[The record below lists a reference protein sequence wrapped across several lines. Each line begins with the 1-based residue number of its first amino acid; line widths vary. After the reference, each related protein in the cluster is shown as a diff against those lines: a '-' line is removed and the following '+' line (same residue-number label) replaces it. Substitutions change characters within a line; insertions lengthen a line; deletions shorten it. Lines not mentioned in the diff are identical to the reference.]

1 MKKNIKSVAVI
12 GSGVMGS
19 GIACHFAN
27 IGVNVLLLDIVP
39 NELNEKEK
47 ELGLSL
53 SDKKVRNRIV
63 SDMFQRCVKS
73 KPSPLYHKNF
83 ANRIEL
89 GNLSDDI
96 EKISKVDWIIEV
108 VTEKLKIKQIV
119 FEQIEK
125 HRSPG
130 TLVTSN
136 TSGIPIKQMNEGR
149 SEDFKHNFAVT
160 HFFNPPR
167 YLKLFEVIPGPDC
180 KPEIIDFLHDFGER
194 FLGKDFVLAKD
205 TPGFIGNRIGTFA
218 MVNIL
223 NNVEKLD
230 LSIEEID
237 NLTGPII
244 GSPKSA
250 TFRTSDVVGLDT
262 TVNVATGIYENCPKD
277 EFRDTF
283 KLPEYIHK
291 MLENN
296 WLGSKTDQGFYK
308 RIKDKNGKSTILSLD
323 LKTLEYSPVKKVSF
337 ETVGKARKI
346 SKVIDRFPVLIEGN
360 DKAGEFYRFNFGTM
374 FSYIQNKIPEI
385 SDELYRIDDA
395 LRAGFGWKN
404 GPFQIWDSIGII
416 KGVEIM
422 EGLDHK
428 PAPWI
433 SEMVKNNHNC
443 FYKIENGIIYYYD
456 LKSKS
461 YIKKPGQDSLI
472 ILNNIEKKNIIWENK
487 DSIIKDIGDGIIN
500 LEFRTKMNTLG
511 QGVLM
516 GINKSVDL
524 AEKNY
529 KGIVIGNEG
538 SHFSAGANLGA
549 IFMASA
555 EQEYDEINLAIKF
568 FQDTMMKLRYSS
580 VPVIAAPHG
589 LTLGGGCEV
598 TMHCDKAV
606 VYSESYIGLVEV
618 GAGLI
623 PGGGGC
629 KEMAL
634 RASKKFRKNDVEL
647 NVLQEYFLNIGMAKT
662 STSAHEAI
670 DLGYLEP
677 NNDTIV
683 MNRNHQ
689 ISIAKKH
696 AILMSDYGYLPPC
709 KEKNIKVL
717 GKQALGMFMVGSD
730 TMKAGKYISDHD
742 KKIANKIAYVIS
754 GGDLSQATFVDE
766 QYLLDLERE
775 AFLSLC
781 SERKTLERIQHILK
795 TGKPLRN

>member
-1 MKKNIKSVAVI
+1 MKRNINSVAVI

-27 IGVNVLLLDIVP
+27 IGINVLLLDIAP
-39 NELNEKEK
+39 NKLNENEEK
-47 ELGLSL
+47 LGLSL
-53 SDKKVRNRIV
+53 NHNKVKNRIV
-63 SDMFQRCVKS
+63 NDMFQRCIKS
-73 KPSPLYHKNF
+73 KPAPLYHKNF
-83 ANRIEL
+83 AKRIQL
-89 GNLSDDI
+89 GNLTDDI
-96 EKISKVDWIIEV
+96 HKISKVDWIIEV
-108 VTEKLKIKQIV
+108 VTEKLNIKQIV

-125 HRSPG
+125 YRTNG
-130 TLVTSN
+130 TLITSN

-149 SEDFKHNFAVT
+149 SEDFRKNFAVT

-167 YLKLFEVIPGPDC
+167 YLKLFEIIPGPDC
-180 KPEIIDFLHDFGER
+180 KPETIDFLNDFGER
-194 FLGKDFVLAKD
+194 FLGKDSVLAKD
-205 TPGFIGNRIGTFA
+205 TPGFIGNRIGTFG

-237 NLTGPII
+237 KLTGPII

-262 TVNVATGIYENCPKD
+262 TVNVATGIYDNCPDD

-283 KLPEYIHK
+283 KLPKYIYK

-296 WLGSKTDQGFYK
+296 WLGSKTDGGFYK
-308 RIKDKNGKSTILSLD
+308 RIKDENGKSTILSLD

-337 ETVGKARKI
+337 ETLNTAKKI
-346 SKVIDRFPVLIEGN
+346 SNVIDRFSVLVEGT

-374 FSYIQNKIPEI
+374 FSYIQNRIPEI

-404 GPFQIWDSIGII
+404 GPFQIWNSIGIK

-422 EGLDHK
+422 ESLGHK
-428 PAPWI
+428 PAKWI
-433 SEMVKNNHNC
+433 SEMINNNIDC
-443 FYKIENGIIYYYD
+443 FYKIENGKINYYD
-456 LKSKS
+456 LSS
-461 YIKKPGQDSLI
+461 RSFVIKPGQNSLI
-472 ILNNIEKKNIIWENK
+472 ILNNLNKSSIVWENS
-487 DSIIKDIGDGIIN
+487 DSIIKDIGDEVLNI
-500 LEFRTKMNTLG
+500 EFKTKMNTLG

-516 GINKSVDL
+516 GLNKAVDL

-549 IFMASA
+549 IFMAAA

-568 FQDTMMKLRYSS
+568 FQDSMMKLRYSNI
-580 VPVIAAPHG
+580 PVIAAPHG

-634 RASKKFRKNDVEL
+634 RASKKFSKNDVEL

-662 STSAHEAI
+662 STSAYEAI

-677 NNDTIV
+677 NNDTII
-683 MNRNHQ
+683 MNKNHQ

-696 AILMSDYGYLPPC
+696 VILMSDYGYLPPC
-709 KEKNIKVL
+709 SEKNIKVL
-717 GKQALGMFMVGSD
+717 GKQALGMFMVGTD
-730 TMKAGKYISDHD
+730 TMKAGKYISEHD
-742 KKIANKIAYVIS
+742 QKIANKIAYVIS
-754 GGDLSQATFVDE
+754 GGDLSKATFVNE

>member
-1 MKKNIKSVAVI
+1 MKRNINSVAVI

-27 IGVNVLLLDIVP
+27 IGINVLLLDIAP
-39 NELNEKEK
+39 NKLNENEEK
-47 ELGLSL
+47 LGLSL
-53 SDKKVRNRIV
+53 DDNKVKNRIV
-63 SDMFQRCVKS
+63 NDMFQRCIKS
-73 KPSPLYHKNF
+73 KPAPLYHKNF
-83 ANRIEL
+83 AKRIQL
-89 GNLSDDI
+89 GNLTDDI
-96 EKISKVDWIIEV
+96 HKISKVDWIIEV
-108 VTEKLKIKQIV
+108 VTEKLNIKQIV

-125 HRSPG
+125 YRTNG
-130 TLVTSN
+130 TLITSN

-149 SEDFKHNFAVT
+149 SEDFRKNFAVT

-167 YLKLFEVIPGPDC
+167 YLKLFEIIPGPDC
-180 KPEIIDFLHDFGER
+180 RPETIDFLNDFGER
-194 FLGKDFVLAKD
+194 FLGKDSVLAKD
-205 TPGFIGNRIGTFA
+205 TPGFIGNRIGTFG

-237 NLTGPII
+237 KLTGPII

-262 TVNVATGIYENCPKD
+262 TVNVATGIYDNCPDD

-283 KLPEYIHK
+283 KLPKYIYK

-296 WLGSKTDQGFYK
+296 WLGSKTDGGFYK
-308 RIKDKNGKSTILSLD
+308 RIKDENGKSTILSLD

-337 ETVGKARKI
+337 ETLNTAKKI
-346 SKVIDRFPVLIEGN
+346 SNVIDRFSVLVEGT

-374 FSYIQNKIPEI
+374 FSYIQNRIPEI

-404 GPFQIWDSIGII
+404 GPFQIWNSIGIK

-422 EGLDHK
+422 ESLGHK
-428 PAPWI
+428 PAKWI
-433 SEMVKNNHNC
+433 SEMINNNIDC
-443 FYKIENGIIYYYD
+443 FYKIENGKINYYD
-456 LKSKS
+456 LSS
-461 YIKKPGQDSLI
+461 RSFVIKPGQNSLI
-472 ILNNIEKKNIIWENK
+472 ILNNLNKSSIVWENS
-487 DSIIKDIGDGIIN
+487 DSIIKDIGDEVLNI
-500 LEFRTKMNTLG
+500 EFKTKMNTLG

-516 GINKSVDL
+516 GLNKAVDL

-549 IFMASA
+549 IFMAAA

-568 FQDTMMKLRYSS
+568 FQDSMMKLRYSNI
-580 VPVIAAPHG
+580 PVIAAPHG

-634 RASKKFRKNDVEL
+634 RASKKFSKNDVEL

-662 STSAHEAI
+662 STSAYEAI

-677 NNDTIV
+677 NNDTII
-683 MNRNHQ
+683 MNKNHQ

-696 AILMSDYGYLPPC
+696 VILMSDYGYLPPC
-709 KEKNIKVL
+709 SEKNIKVL
-717 GKQALGMFMVGSD
+717 GKQALGMFMVGTD
-730 TMKAGKYISDHD
+730 TMKAGKYISEHD
-742 KKIANKIAYVIS
+742 QKIANKIAYVIS
-754 GGDLSQATFVDE
+754 GGDLSKATFVNE

>member
-1 MKKNIKSVAVI
+1 MNRKINKIAVI

-27 IGVNVLLLDIVP
+27 IGIEVLLLDIAP
-39 NELNEKEK
+39 NKLNENEEK
-47 ELGLSL
+47 LGLSL
-53 SDKKVRNRIV
+53 ENKKVKNRIV
-63 SDMFQRCVKS
+63 TEMFQRCIKS
-73 KPSPLYHKNF
+73 KPAPLYHKDF
-83 ANRIEL
+83 ASRVTL

-96 EKISKVDWIIEV
+96 NNISEVDWIIEV
-108 VTEKLKIKQIV
+108 VTEKLNIKQIV

-125 HRSPG
+125 FRKQG

-136 TSGIPIKQMNEGR
+136 TSGIPIQQMNQGR
-149 SEDFKHNFAVT
+149 SVDFRNHFAVT

-167 YLKLFEVIPGPDC
+167 YLKLFEIIPGPDC
-180 KPEIIDFLHDFGER
+180 KPEIIDFLNDFGER
-194 FLGKDFVLAKD
+194 FLGKVSVLAKD
-205 TPGFIGNRIGTFA
+205 TPGFIGNRIGTFG

-223 NNVEKLD
+223 NNIEKLN

-237 NLTGPII
+237 KLTGPII

-262 TVNVATGIYENCPKD
+262 TVSVATGIYDKFPND
-277 EFRDTF
+277 EFRETF
-283 KLPEYIHK
+283 KLPQYIYK

-296 WLGSKTDQGFYK
+296 WLGSKTDGGFYK
-308 RIKDKNGKSTILSLD
+308 RIKDEKGKSTILSLD

-337 ETVGKARKI
+337 ETVSEARK
-346 SKVIDRFPVLIEGN
+346 VTNVLDRFPILIEGK

-374 FSYIQNKIPEI
+374 FSYIQNRIPEI

-395 LRAGFGWKN
+395 LRAGFGWEN
-404 GPFQIWDSIGII
+404 GPFQIWNSIGIK
-416 KGVEIM
+416 KGVDIM
-422 EGLDHK
+422 KSLGYE

-433 SEMVKNNHNC
+433 SEMIKNNINN
-443 FYKIENGIIYYYD
+443 FYNIENGKINYYD
-456 LKSKS
+456 LNSKTF
-461 YIKKPGQDSLI
+461 ITKPGQDSLI
-472 ILNNIEKKNIIWENK
+472 ILNNLEKSSIVWENS
-487 DSIIKDIGDGIIN
+487 DSVIKDLGDGIIN

-516 GINKSVDL
+516 GINKAVDL
-524 AEKNY
+524 AEKNHR
-529 KGIVIGNEG
+529 GIVIGNEG

-568 FQDTMMKLRYSS
+568 FQDSMMKLRYSN

-606 VYSESYIGLVEV
+606 VYAETYMGLVEV

-662 STSAHEAI
+662 STSAYEAI

-677 NNDTIV
+677 NNDTII
-683 MNRNHQ
+683 MNKNHQ

-696 AILMSDYGYLPPC
+696 AILMADYGYLSPC

-717 GKQALGMFMVGSD
+717 GKQALGMFMVGTN
-730 TMKAGKYISDHD
+730 TMKAGRYISDHD
-742 KKIANKIAYVIS
+742 QKIANKIAYVIS

>member
-1 MKKNIKSVAVI
+1 MKRKINSVAVI

-27 IGVNVLLLDIVP
+27 IGIKVLLLDIAP
-39 NELNEKEK
+39 NKLNESEEK
-47 ELGLSL
+47 LNLSL
-53 SDKKVRNRIV
+53 EDKVVKNRIV
-63 SDMFQRCVKS
+63 NEMFQRCIKS
-73 KPSPLYHKNF
+73 KPAPLYHKNF
-83 ANRIEL
+83 AKRITL

-96 EKISKVDWIIEV
+96 NKISKVDWIIEV
-108 VTEKLKIKQIV
+108 VTEKLSIKQIV

-125 HRSPG
+125 YRTKG

-149 SEDFKHNFAVT
+149 SEDFKSNFAVT

-167 YLKLFEVIPGPDC
+167 YLKLFEIIPGPDC
-180 KPEIIDFLHDFGER
+180 NSEIIDFLNDFGER
-194 FLGKDFVLAKD
+194 YLGKDSVLAKD
-205 TPGFIGNRIGTFA
+205 TPGFIGNRIGTFG

-223 NNVEKLD
+223 NNIKKLD

-237 NLTGPII
+237 KLTGPII

-250 TFRTSDVVGLDT
+250 TFRTSDIVGLDT
-262 TVNVATGIYENCPKD
+262 TVNVATGIYKNCLND

-283 KLPEYIHK
+283 KLPKYIYK

-296 WLGSKTDQGFYK
+296 WLGSKTNGGFYK
-308 RIKDKNGKSTILSLD
+308 RIKDENGKSTILSLD
-323 LKTLEYSPVKKVSF
+323 LESLEYSPVKKVSF
-337 ETVGKARKI
+337 ETISNARKI
-346 SKVIDRFPVLIEGN
+346 NNVIDRFSVLLEGK

-374 FSYIQNKIPEI
+374 FSYIQNRIPEI
-385 SDELYRIDDA
+385 SNELYKIDDA
-395 LRAGFGWKN
+395 LKAGFGWKN
-404 GPFQIWDSIGII
+404 GPFQIWDSIGIK

-422 EGLDHK
+422 KSLGYK
-428 PAPWI
+428 PAEWI
-433 SEMVKNNHNC
+433 SEMTKNNVDN
-443 FYKIENGIIYYYD
+443 FYKVENRKIHYYD
-456 LKSKS
+456 LNTKSF
-461 YIKKPGQDSLI
+461 IIKPGQDSLI
-472 ILNNIEKKNIIWENK
+472 ILNNLNKSSIIWENS
-487 DSIIKDIGDGIIN
+487 DSIIKDLGDEIIN

-516 GINKSVDL
+516 GINKAVDL

-555 EQEYDEINLAIKF
+555 EQEYDEINFAIKF
-568 FQDTMMKLRYSS
+568 FQDSMMKLRYSS
-580 VPVIAAPHG
+580 IPVIAAPHG

-598 TMHCDKAV
+598 TMHSDKAV

-634 RASKKFRKNDVEL
+634 RASKKFSKNDVEL

-662 STSAHEAI
+662 STSAYEAI
-670 DLGYLEP
+670 DLGYLQP
-677 NNDTIV
+677 NNDTII
-683 MNRNHQ
+683 MNKNHQ

-730 TMKAGKYISDHD
+730 TMKAGGYISEHD
-742 KKIANKIAYVIS
+742 QKIANKIAYVIS
-754 GGDLSQATFVDE
+754 GGDLSQSTLVNE

-781 SERKTLERIQHILK
+781 SERKTLERIQYILK

>member
-1 MKKNIKSVAVI
+1 
-12 GSGVMGS
+12 MGS

-27 IGVNVLLLDIVP
+27 IGINVLLLDIAP

-47 ELGLSL
+47 NLGLSL
-53 SDKKVRNRIV
+53 DNKKVKNRIV
-63 SDMFQRCVKS
+63 TEMFQRCIKS
-73 KPSPLYHKNF
+73 KPAPLYHKNF
-83 ANRIEL
+83 AKRIEL
-89 GNLSDDI
+89 GNLTDDLS
-96 EKISKVDWIIEV
+96 KISNADWIIEV

-125 HRSPG
+125 FRSPG

-149 SEDFKHNFAVT
+149 SEDFRKNFAVT

-167 YLKLFEVIPGPDC
+167 YLKLFEIIPGPDC
-180 KPEIIDFLHDFGER
+180 DPKIIDFLNDFGER
-194 FLGKDFVLAKD
+194 FLGKDSVLAKD
-205 TPGFIGNRIGTFA
+205 TPGFIGNRIGTFG

-223 NNVEKLD
+223 NNIEKLN
-230 LSIEEID
+230 LTIEEID

-262 TVNVATGIYENCPKD
+262 TVNVATGIYDNCPDD
-277 EFRDTF
+277 EFRETF
-283 KLPEYIHK
+283 KLPQYIYK

-296 WLGSKTDQGFYK
+296 WLGSKTDGGFYK
-308 RIKDKNGKSTILSLD
+308 RIKDEKGKSTILSLD

-337 ETVGKARKI
+337 ETVSEARK
-346 SKVIDRFPVLIEGN
+346 VTNVLDRFPILIEGK

-374 FSYIQNKIPEI
+374 FSYIQNRIPEI

-404 GPFQIWDSIGII
+404 GPFQIWDSIGIK
-416 KGVEIM
+416 KGVDIM
-422 EGLDHK
+422 KSLGYE

-433 SEMVKNNHNC
+433 SEMIKNNINN
-443 FYKIENGIIYYYD
+443 FYNIENGKINYYD
-456 LKSKS
+456 LESKTF
-461 YIKKPGQDSLI
+461 IIKPGQDSLI
-472 ILNNIEKKNIIWENK
+472 ILNNLDKSSIVWENS
-487 DSIIKDIGDGIIN
+487 DSVIKDLGDGIIN

-516 GINKSVDL
+516 GINKAVDL
-524 AEKNY
+524 AEKNFR
-529 KGIVIGNEG
+529 GIVIGNEG

-549 IFMASA
+549 IFMAAA

-568 FQDTMMKLRYSS
+568 FQDSMMKLRYSNI
-580 VPVIAAPHG
+580 PVIAAPHG

-606 VYSESYIGLVEV
+606 VYAETYMGLVEV

-634 RASKKFRKNDVEL
+634 RASKKFRKNDIEL
-647 NVLQEYFLNIGMAKT
+647 NVLQEYFLNIGMGKT
-662 STSAHEAI
+662 STSAYEAI

-677 NNDTIV
+677 NNDTII
-683 MNRNHQ
+683 MNKNHQ

-696 AILMSDYGYLPPC
+696 AILMDDYGYLPKC
-709 KEKNIKVL
+709 KDKNIKVL
-717 GKQALGMFMVGSD
+717 GKQSLGMFMVGTN

-742 KKIANKIAYVIS
+742 QKIANKIAYVLS
-754 GGDLSQATFVDE
+754 GGDLSQATLVDE

>member
-1 MKKNIKSVAVI
+1 MKRKINSVAVI

-27 IGVNVLLLDIVP
+27 IGIKVLLLDIAP
-39 NELNEKEK
+39 NKLNESEEK
-47 ELGLSL
+47 LGLSL
-53 SDKKVRNRIV
+53 EDKVVKNRIV
-63 SDMFQRCVKS
+63 TEMFQRCIKS
-73 KPSPLYHKNF
+73 KPAPLYHKNF
-83 ANRIEL
+83 TKRIIL
-89 GNLSDDI
+89 GNLTEDI
-96 EKISKVDWIIEV
+96 DKISEVDWIIEV
-108 VTEKLKIKQIV
+108 VTEKLSIKQIV

-125 HRSPG
+125 YRTKG

-136 TSGIPIKQMNEGR
+136 TSGIPIKQMNKGR
-149 SEDFKHNFAVT
+149 SEDFKRNFAVT

-167 YLKLFEVIPGPDC
+167 YLKLFEIIPGPDC
-180 KPEIIDFLHDFGER
+180 NPEIIDFLNDFGER
-194 FLGKDFVLAKD
+194 YLGKDSVLAKD
-205 TPGFIGNRIGTFA
+205 TPGFIGNRIGTFG

-223 NNVEKLD
+223 NNIKKLD

-237 NLTGPII
+237 KLTGPII

-250 TFRTSDVVGLDT
+250 TFRTSDIVGLDT
-262 TVNVATGIYENCPKD
+262 TVNVATGIYENCPND

-283 KLPEYIHK
+283 KLPKYIYK

-296 WLGSKTDQGFYK
+296 WLGSKTNGGFYK
-308 RIKDKNGKSTILSLD
+308 RIKDENGKSTILSLD
-323 LKTLEYSPVKKVSF
+323 LEKLEYSPVKKVSF
-337 ETVGKARKI
+337 ETISNARKI
-346 SKVIDRFPVLIEGN
+346 NKVIDRVSVLVDGK

-374 FSYIQNKIPEI
+374 FSYIQNRIPEI
-385 SDELYRIDDA
+385 SNELYRIDDA

-404 GPFQIWDSIGII
+404 GPFQIWDSIGIK

-422 EGLDHK
+422 ESLGNK
-428 PAPWI
+428 PARWI
-433 SEMVKNNHNC
+433 SEMIKNNIDN
-443 FYKIENGIIYYYD
+443 FYKVENRKIYYYD
-456 LKSKS
+456 LNTKSF
-461 YIKKPGQDSLI
+461 IIKPGQDSLI
-472 ILNNIEKKNIIWENK
+472 ILNNLNKSSIIWENS
-487 DSIIKDIGDGIIN
+487 DSVIKDIGDEIIN

-516 GINKSVDL
+516 GINKAVDL

-555 EQEYDEINLAIKF
+555 EQEYDEINIAIKF
-568 FQDTMMKLRYSS
+568 FQDSMMKLRYSS
-580 VPVIAAPHG
+580 IPVIAAPHG

-598 TMHCDKAV
+598 TMHSDKAV

-634 RASKKFRKNDVEL
+634 RASKKFSKNDVEL

-662 STSAHEAI
+662 STSAYEAI
-670 DLGYLEP
+670 DLGYLQP
-677 NNDTIV
+677 NNDTII
-683 MNRNHQ
+683 MNKNYQ

-730 TMKAGKYISDHD
+730 TMKAGGYISEHD
-742 KKIANKIAYVIS
+742 QKIANKIAYVIS
-754 GGDLSQATFVDE
+754 GGDLSQSTLVNE

-781 SERKTLERIQHILK
+781 SERKTLERIQYILK

>member
-1 MKKNIKSVAVI
+1 MKRNINSVAVI

-27 IGVNVLLLDIVP
+27 IGINVLLLDIAP
-39 NELNEKEK
+39 NKLNENEEK
-47 ELGLSL
+47 LGLSL
-53 SDKKVRNRIV
+53 NHNKVKNRIV
-63 SDMFQRCVKS
+63 NDMFQRCIKS
-73 KPSPLYHKNF
+73 KPAPLYHKNF
-83 ANRIEL
+83 AKRIQL
-89 GNLSDDI
+89 GNLTDDI
-96 EKISKVDWIIEV
+96 HKISKVDWIIEV
-108 VTEKLKIKQIV
+108 VTEKLNIKQIV

-125 HRSPG
+125 HRTNG
-130 TLVTSN
+130 TLITSN

-149 SEDFKHNFAVT
+149 SEDFRKNFAVT

-167 YLKLFEVIPGPDC
+167 YLKLFEIIPGPDC
-180 KPEIIDFLHDFGER
+180 KPETIDFLNDFGER
-194 FLGKDFVLAKD
+194 FLGKDSVLAKD
-205 TPGFIGNRIGTFA
+205 TPGFIGNRIGTFG

-237 NLTGPII
+237 KLTGPII

-262 TVNVATGIYENCPKD
+262 TVNVATGIYDNCPDD

-283 KLPEYIHK
+283 KLPKYIYK

-296 WLGSKTDQGFYK
+296 WLGSKTDGGFYK
-308 RIKDKNGKSTILSLD
+308 RIKDENGKSTILSLD

-337 ETVGKARKI
+337 ETLNTAKKI
-346 SKVIDRFPVLIEGN
+346 SNVIDRFSVLVEGT

-374 FSYIQNKIPEI
+374 FSYIQNRIPEI

-404 GPFQIWDSIGII
+404 GPFQIWNSIGIK

-422 EGLDHK
+422 ESLGHK
-428 PAPWI
+428 PAKWI
-433 SEMVKNNHNC
+433 SEMINNNIDC
-443 FYKIENGIIYYYD
+443 FYKIENGKINYYD
-456 LKSKS
+456 LSS
-461 YIKKPGQDSLI
+461 RSFIIKPGQDSLI
-472 ILNNIEKKNIIWENK
+472 ILNNLNKSSIVWENS
-487 DSIIKDIGDGIIN
+487 DSIIKDIGDEVLNI
-500 LEFRTKMNTLG
+500 EFKTKMNTLG

-516 GINKSVDL
+516 GLNKAVDL

-549 IFMASA
+549 IFMAAA

-568 FQDTMMKLRYSS
+568 FQDSMMKLRYSNI
-580 VPVIAAPHG
+580 PVIAAPHG

-634 RASKKFRKNDVEL
+634 RASKKFSKNDVEL

-662 STSAHEAI
+662 STSAYEAI

-677 NNDTIV
+677 NNDTII
-683 MNRNHQ
+683 MNKNHQ

-696 AILMSDYGYLPPC
+696 VILMSDYGYLPPC
-709 KEKNIKVL
+709 SEKNIKVL
-717 GKQALGMFMVGSD
+717 GKQALGMFMVGTD
-730 TMKAGKYISDHD
+730 TMKAGKYISEHD
-742 KKIANKIAYVIS
+742 QKIANKIAYVIS
-754 GGDLSQATFVDE
+754 GGDLSKATFVNE

>member
-1 MKKNIKSVAVI
+1 MKRNIKNVAVI

-27 IGVNVLLLDIVP
+27 IGINVLLLDIAP
-39 NELNEKEK
+39 NKLNEKEEK
-47 ELGLSL
+47 LGLSL
-53 SDKKVRNRIV
+53 DNKKVKNRIV
-63 SDMFQRCVKS
+63 NEMFQRCIKS
-73 KPSPLYHKNF
+73 KPAPLYHRNF
-83 ANRIEL
+83 ASRIEL
-89 GNLSDDI
+89 GNLTDDLH
-96 EKISKVDWIIEV
+96 KISKVDWIIEV
-108 VTEKLKIKQIV
+108 VTEKLNIKQIV
-119 FEQIEK
+119 FNQIEE
-125 HRSPG
+125 HRTKG
-130 TLVTSN
+130 TLITSN

-149 SEDFKHNFAVT
+149 SEDFRKNFAVT
-160 HFFNPPR
+160 HFFFFLR
-167 YLKLFEVIPGPDC
+167 YLKLFEIIPGPDC
-180 KPEIIDFLHDFGER
+180 EPKTIKFLNDFGER
-194 FLGKDFVLAKD
+194 FLGKDSVLAKD
-205 TPGFIGNRIGTFA
+205 TPGFIGNRIGTFG

-223 NNVEKLD
+223 NNVEKLN
-230 LSIEEID
+230 LTIEEID
-237 NLTGPII
+237 KLTGPII

-262 TVNVATGIYENCPKD
+262 TVNVATGIYDNCPND
-277 EFRDTF
+277 EFRETF
-283 KLPEYIHK
+283 KLPSYIYK

-296 WLGSKTDQGFYK
+296 WLGSKTDGGFYK
-308 RIKDKNGKSTILSLD
+308 RVKDENGKSTILSLD

-337 ETVGKARKI
+337 DTLNSAKKI
-346 SKVIDRFPVLIEGN
+346 TKVIDRFSILVNGT

-374 FSYIQNKIPEI
+374 FSYIQNRIPEI

-404 GPFQIWDSIGII
+404 GPFQIWNSIGIK

-422 EGLDHK
+422 ESLGHK
-428 PAPWI
+428 PAKWV
-433 SEMVKNNHNC
+433 SEMINNNIDC
-443 FYKIENGIIYYYD
+443 FYKIENGKINYYD
-456 LKSKS
+456 LNSKS
-461 YIKKPGQDSLI
+461 FLIKPGQDSLI
-472 ILNNIEKKNIIWENK
+472 ILNNLNKSSIVWENN
-487 DSIIKDIGDGIIN
+487 DSIIKDLGDGVLNI
-500 LEFRTKMNTLG
+500 EFRTKMNTLG
-511 QGVLM
+511 QGVLI
-516 GINKSVDL
+516 GLNKAVDL
-524 AEKNY
+524 AEKNHR
-529 KGIVIGNEG
+529 GIVIGNEG

-549 IFMASA
+549 IFMAAA
-555 EQEYDEINLAIKF
+555 EQEYDEINLAIKY
-568 FQDTMMKLRYSS
+568 FQDSMMKLRYSNI
-580 VPVIAAPHG
+580 PVIAAPHG

-634 RASKKFRKNDVEL
+634 RASRKFSKNDVEL

-677 NNDTIV
+677 NNDTII
-683 MNRNHQ
+683 MNKNHQ
-689 ISIAKKH
+689 ISIAKKQ

-709 KEKNIKVL
+709 SEKNIKVL
-717 GKQALGMFMVGSD
+717 GKQALGMFMVGTD
-730 TMKAGKYISDHD
+730 TMKAGKYISEHD
-742 KKIANKIAYVIS
+742 QKIANKIAYVIS
-754 GGDLSQATFVDE
+754 GGDLSKATFVNE

>member
-1 MKKNIKSVAVI
+1 MKRNINSVAVI

-27 IGVNVLLLDIVP
+27 IGINVLLLDIAP
-39 NELNEKEK
+39 NKLNENEEK
-47 ELGLSL
+47 LGLSL
-53 SDKKVRNRIV
+53 DDNKVKNRIV
-63 SDMFQRCVKS
+63 NDMFQRCIKS
-73 KPSPLYHKNF
+73 KPAPLYHKNF
-83 ANRIEL
+83 AKRIQL
-89 GNLSDDI
+89 GNLTDDI
-96 EKISKVDWIIEV
+96 HKISKVDWIIEV
-108 VTEKLKIKQIV
+108 VTEKLNIKQIV

-125 HRSPG
+125 HRTNG
-130 TLVTSN
+130 TLITSN

-149 SEDFKHNFAVT
+149 SEDFRKNFAVT

-167 YLKLFEVIPGPDC
+167 YLKLFEIIAGPDC
-180 KPEIIDFLHDFGER
+180 RPETIDFLNDFGER
-194 FLGKDFVLAKD
+194 FLGKDSVLAKD
-205 TPGFIGNRIGTFA
+205 TPGFIGNRIGTFG

-237 NLTGPII
+237 KLTGPII

-262 TVNVATGIYENCPKD
+262 TVNVATGIYDNCPDD

-283 KLPEYIHK
+283 KLPKYIYK

-296 WLGSKTDQGFYK
+296 WLGSKTDGGFYK
-308 RIKDKNGKSTILSLD
+308 RIKDENGKSTILSLD

-337 ETVGKARKI
+337 ETLNTAKKI
-346 SKVIDRFPVLIEGN
+346 SNVIDRFSVLVEGT

-374 FSYIQNKIPEI
+374 FSYIQNRIPEI

-404 GPFQIWDSIGII
+404 GPFQIWNSIGIK

-422 EGLDHK
+422 ESLGHK
-428 PAPWI
+428 PAKWI
-433 SEMVKNNHNC
+433 SEMINNNIDC
-443 FYKIENGIIYYYD
+443 FYKIENGKINYYD
-456 LKSKS
+456 LSS
-461 YIKKPGQDSLI
+461 RSFVIKPGQDSLI
-472 ILNNIEKKNIIWENK
+472 ILNNLNKSSIVWENS
-487 DSIIKDIGDGIIN
+487 DSIIKDIGDEVLNI
-500 LEFRTKMNTLG
+500 EFKTKMNTLG

-516 GINKSVDL
+516 GLNKAVDL

-549 IFMASA
+549 IFMAAA

-568 FQDTMMKLRYSS
+568 FQDSMMKLRYSNI
-580 VPVIAAPHG
+580 PVIAAPHG

-634 RASKKFRKNDVEL
+634 RASKKFSKNDVEL

-662 STSAHEAI
+662 STSAYEAI

-677 NNDTIV
+677 NNDTII
-683 MNRNHQ
+683 MNKNHQ

-696 AILMSDYGYLPPC
+696 VILMSDYGYLPPC
-709 KEKNIKVL
+709 SEKNIKVL
-717 GKQALGMFMVGSD
+717 GKQALGMFMVGTD
-730 TMKAGKYISDHD
+730 TMKAGKYISEHD
-742 KKIANKIAYVIS
+742 QKIANKIAYVIS
-754 GGDLSQATFVDE
+754 GGDLSKATFVNE

>member
-1 MKKNIKSVAVI
+1 MNRKINKIAVI

-27 IGVNVLLLDIVP
+27 IGIEVLLLDIAP
-39 NELNEKEK
+39 NKLNENEEK
-47 ELGLSL
+47 LGLSL
-53 SDKKVRNRIV
+53 ENKKVKNRIV
-63 SDMFQRCVKS
+63 TEMFQRCIKS
-73 KPSPLYHKNF
+73 KPAPLYHKDF
-83 ANRIEL
+83 ASRVTL

-96 EKISKVDWIIEV
+96 NNISEVDWIIEV
-108 VTEKLKIKQIV
+108 VTEKLNIKQIV

-125 HRSPG
+125 FRKQG

-136 TSGIPIKQMNEGR
+136 TSGIPIQQMNQGR
-149 SEDFKHNFAVT
+149 SVDFRNHFAVT

-167 YLKLFEVIPGPDC
+167 YLKLFEIIPGPDC
-180 KPEIIDFLHDFGER
+180 KPEIIDFLNDFGER
-194 FLGKDFVLAKD
+194 FLGKVSVLAKD
-205 TPGFIGNRIGTFA
+205 TPGFIGNRIGTFG

-223 NNVEKLD
+223 NNIEKLN

-237 NLTGPII
+237 KLTGPII

-262 TVNVATGIYENCPKD
+262 TVSVATGIYDNCPND
-277 EFRDTF
+277 EFRETF
-283 KLPEYIHK
+283 KLPQYIYK

-296 WLGSKTDQGFYK
+296 WLGSKTDGGFYK
-308 RIKDKNGKSTILSLD
+308 RIKDEKGKSTILSLD
-323 LKTLEYSPVKKVSF
+323 LKTLEYFPVKKVSF
-337 ETVGKARKI
+337 ETVSEARK
-346 SKVIDRFPVLIEGN
+346 VTNVLDRFPILIEGK

-374 FSYIQNKIPEI
+374 FSYIQNRIPEI

-395 LRAGFGWKN
+395 LRAGFGWEN
-404 GPFQIWDSIGII
+404 GPFQIWNSIGIK
-416 KGVEIM
+416 KGVDIM
-422 EGLDHK
+422 KSLGYE

-433 SEMVKNNHNC
+433 SEMIKNNINN
-443 FYKIENGIIYYYD
+443 FYNIENGKINYYD
-456 LKSKS
+456 LNSKTF
-461 YIKKPGQDSLI
+461 ITKPGQDSLI
-472 ILNNIEKKNIIWENK
+472 ILNNLEKSSIVWENS
-487 DSIIKDIGDGIIN
+487 DSVIKDLGDGIIN

-516 GINKSVDL
+516 GINKAVDL
-524 AEKNY
+524 AEKNHR
-529 KGIVIGNEG
+529 GIVIGNEG

-568 FQDTMMKLRYSS
+568 FQDSMMKLRYSN

-606 VYSESYIGLVEV
+606 VYAETYMGLVEV

-662 STSAHEAI
+662 STSAYEAI

-677 NNDTIV
+677 NNDTII
-683 MNRNHQ
+683 MNKNHQ

-696 AILMSDYGYLPPC
+696 AILMADYGYLSPC

-717 GKQALGMFMVGSD
+717 GKQALGMFMVGTN
-730 TMKAGKYISDHD
+730 TMKAGRYISDHD
-742 KKIANKIAYVIS
+742 QKIANKIAYVIS

>member
-1 MKKNIKSVAVI
+1 MKRNINSVAVI

-27 IGVNVLLLDIVP
+27 IGINVLLLDIAP
-39 NELNEKEK
+39 NKLNENEEK
-47 ELGLSL
+47 LGLSL
-53 SDKKVRNRIV
+53 DDNKVKNRIV
-63 SDMFQRCVKS
+63 NDMFQRCIKS
-73 KPSPLYHKNF
+73 KPAPLYHKNF
-83 ANRIEL
+83 AKRIQL
-89 GNLSDDI
+89 GNLTDDI
-96 EKISKVDWIIEV
+96 HKISKVDWIIEV
-108 VTEKLKIKQIV
+108 VTEKLNIKQIV

-125 HRSPG
+125 HRTNG
-130 TLVTSN
+130 TLITSN

-149 SEDFKHNFAVT
+149 SEDFRKNFAVT

-167 YLKLFEVIPGPDC
+167 YLKLFEIIPGPDC
-180 KPEIIDFLHDFGER
+180 RPETIDFLNDFGER
-194 FLGKDFVLAKD
+194 FLGKDSVLAKD
-205 TPGFIGNRIGTFA
+205 TPGFIGNRIGTFG

-237 NLTGPII
+237 KLTGPII

-262 TVNVATGIYENCPKD
+262 TVNVATGIYDNCPDD

-283 KLPEYIHK
+283 KLPKYIYK

-296 WLGSKTDQGFYK
+296 WLGSKTDGGFYK
-308 RIKDKNGKSTILSLD
+308 RIKDENGKSTILSLD

-337 ETVGKARKI
+337 ETLNTAKKI
-346 SKVIDRFPVLIEGN
+346 SNVIDRFSVLVEGT

-374 FSYIQNKIPEI
+374 FSYIQNRIPEI

-404 GPFQIWDSIGII
+404 GPFQIWNSIGIK

-422 EGLDHK
+422 ESLGHK
-428 PAPWI
+428 PAKWI
-433 SEMVKNNHNC
+433 SEMINNNIDC
-443 FYKIENGIIYYYD
+443 FYKIENGKINYYD
-456 LKSKS
+456 LSS
-461 YIKKPGQDSLI
+461 RSFVIKPGQNSLI
-472 ILNNIEKKNIIWENK
+472 ILNNLNKSSIVWENS
-487 DSIIKDIGDGIIN
+487 DSIIKDIGDEVLNI
-500 LEFRTKMNTLG
+500 EFKTKMNTLG

-516 GINKSVDL
+516 GLNKAVDL

-549 IFMASA
+549 IFMAAA

-568 FQDTMMKLRYSS
+568 FQDSMMKLRYSNI
-580 VPVIAAPHG
+580 PVIAAPHG

-634 RASKKFRKNDVEL
+634 RASKKFSKNDVEL

-662 STSAHEAI
+662 STSAYEAI

-677 NNDTIV
+677 NNDTII
-683 MNRNHQ
+683 MNKNHQ

-696 AILMSDYGYLPPC
+696 VILMSDYGYLPPC
-709 KEKNIKVL
+709 SEKNIKVL
-717 GKQALGMFMVGSD
+717 GKQALGMFMVGTD
-730 TMKAGKYISDHD
+730 TMKAGKYISEHD
-742 KKIANKIAYVIS
+742 QKIANKIAYVIS
-754 GGDLSQATFVDE
+754 GGDLSKATFVNE

>member
-1 MKKNIKSVAVI
+1 MKKNINRVAII

-27 IGVNVLLLDIVP
+27 IGINVLLLDIVP
-39 NELNEKEK
+39 SELNDKEK
-47 ELGLSL
+47 QLGLTL
-53 SDKKVRNRIV
+53 DDKKVKNRIV
-63 SDMFQRCVKS
+63 SEMFQRCIKS

-83 ANRIEL
+83 SSRIKL
-89 GNLSDDI
+89 GNLNDDI
-96 EKISKVDWIIEV
+96 SEIKKADWIIEV

-119 FEQIEK
+119 FDQIEK
-125 HRSPG
+125 HRTPG

-149 SEDFKHNFAVT
+149 SKDFRQNFAVT

-180 KPEIIDFLHDFGER
+180 KPEIIDFLNDFGER

-223 NNVEKLD
+223 NNVEKLG

-250 TFRTSDVVGLDT
+250 TFRTSDIVGLDT
-262 TVNVATGIYENCPKD
+262 TANVANGIYENCPDD

-283 KLPEYIHK
+283 KLPEYINK

-296 WLGSKTDQGFYK
+296 WLGSKTDGGFYK
-308 RIKDKNGKSTILSLD
+308 RIKDDKGKSTILSLD
-323 LKTLEYSPVKKVSF
+323 LKTLEYSQVKRVSF
-337 ETVGKARKI
+337 ETVGKAKKI
-346 SKVIDRFPVLIEGN
+346 SKVIDRFPVLIEGK
-360 DKAGEFYRFNFGTM
+360 DKAGEFYRFNFGTT
-374 FSYIQNKIPEI
+374 FSYIQNRIPEI

-404 GPFQIWDSIGII
+404 GPFQIWDSIGLN
-416 KGVEIM
+416 KGIEIM
-422 EGLDHK
+422 KGLGYK

-433 SEMVKNNHNC
+433 SEMIKNGHNS
-443 FYKIENGIIYYYD
+443 FYKIENGLIYFYD

-461 YIKKPGQDSLI
+461 FVKKPGQDSLI
-472 ILNNIEKKNIIWENK
+472 ILNNIDKKHIVWENS
-487 DSIIKDIGDGIIN
+487 DSIIKDLGDGIIN

-511 QGVLM
+511 QGVLI
-516 GINKSVDL
+516 GINKAVDL
-524 AEKNY
+524 AEKNF

-568 FQDTMMKLRYSS
+568 FQDSMMKLRYSS
-580 VPVIAAPHG
+580 IPVIAAPHG

-634 RASKKFRKNDVEL
+634 RASKKFSKNDVEL

-662 STSAHEAI
+662 STSAYEAI

-677 NNDTIV
+677 NNDTII

-689 ISIAKKH
+689 ISIAKKQ
-696 AILMSDYGYLPPC
+696 ALLMSDYGYLPPC
-709 KEKNIKVL
+709 REKNIKVL

-730 TMKAGKYISDHD
+730 TMKAGKYISNHD
-742 KKIANKIAYVIS
+742 QKIANKIAYVIS
-754 GGDLSQATFVDE
+754 GGDLSQATLVDE

>member
-1 MKKNIKSVAVI
+1 MKRNINSVAVI

-27 IGVNVLLLDIVP
+27 IGINVLLLDIAP
-39 NELNEKEK
+39 NKLNENEEK
-47 ELGLSL
+47 LGLSL
-53 SDKKVRNRIV
+53 NHNKVKNRIV
-63 SDMFQRCVKS
+63 NDMFQRCIKS
-73 KPSPLYHKNF
+73 KPAPLYHKNF
-83 ANRIEL
+83 AKRIQL
-89 GNLSDDI
+89 GNLTDDI
-96 EKISKVDWIIEV
+96 HKISKVDWIIEV
-108 VTEKLKIKQIV
+108 VTEKLNIKQIV

-125 HRSPG
+125 HRTNG
-130 TLVTSN
+130 TLITSN
-136 TSGIPIKQMNEGR
+136 TSGIPIKQMNKGR
-149 SEDFKHNFAVT
+149 SEDFRKNFAVT

-167 YLKLFEVIPGPDC
+167 YLKLFEIIPGPDC
-180 KPEIIDFLHDFGER
+180 RPETIDFLNDFGER
-194 FLGKDFVLAKD
+194 FLGKDSVLAKD
-205 TPGFIGNRIGTFA
+205 TPGFIGNRIGTFG

-237 NLTGPII
+237 KLTGPII

-262 TVNVATGIYENCPKD
+262 TVNVATGIYDNCPDD

-283 KLPEYIHK
+283 KLPKYIYK

-296 WLGSKTDQGFYK
+296 WLGSKTDGGFYK
-308 RIKDKNGKSTILSLD
+308 RIKDENGKSTILSLD

-337 ETVGKARKI
+337 ETLNTAKKI
-346 SKVIDRFPVLIEGN
+346 SNVIDRFSVLVEGT

-374 FSYIQNKIPEI
+374 FSYIQNRIPEI

-404 GPFQIWDSIGII
+404 GPFQIWNSIGIK

-422 EGLDHK
+422 ESLGHK
-428 PAPWI
+428 PAKWI
-433 SEMVKNNHNC
+433 SEMINNNIDC
-443 FYKIENGIIYYYD
+443 FYKIENGKINYYD
-456 LKSKS
+456 LSS
-461 YIKKPGQDSLI
+461 RSFVIKPGQDSLI
-472 ILNNIEKKNIIWENK
+472 ILNNLNKSSIVWENS
-487 DSIIKDIGDGIIN
+487 DSIIKDIGDEVLNI
-500 LEFRTKMNTLG
+500 EFKTKMNTLG

-516 GINKSVDL
+516 GLNKAVDL

-549 IFMASA
+549 IFMAAA

-568 FQDTMMKLRYSS
+568 FQDSMMKLRYSNI
-580 VPVIAAPHG
+580 PVIAAPHG

-634 RASKKFRKNDVEL
+634 RASKKFSKNDVEL

-662 STSAHEAI
+662 STSAYEAI

-677 NNDTIV
+677 NNDTII
-683 MNRNHQ
+683 MNKNHQ

-696 AILMSDYGYLPPC
+696 VILMSDYGYLPPC
-709 KEKNIKVL
+709 SEKNIKVL
-717 GKQALGMFMVGSD
+717 GKQALGMFMVGTD
-730 TMKAGKYISDHD
+730 TMKAGKYISEHD
-742 KKIANKIAYVIS
+742 QKIANKIAYVIS
-754 GGDLSQATFVDE
+754 GGDLSKATFVNE

>member
-1 MKKNIKSVAVI
+1 MKKNINRVAVI

-27 IGVNVLLLDIVP
+27 IGINVLLLDIAP

-47 ELGLSL
+47 NLGLSL
-53 SDKKVRNRIV
+53 DNKKVKNRIV
-63 SDMFQRCVKS
+63 TEMFQRCIKS
-73 KPSPLYHKNF
+73 KPAPLYHKNF
-83 ANRIEL
+83 ANRVEL
-89 GNLSDDI
+89 GNLTDDLS
-96 EKISKVDWIIEV
+96 KISNVDWIIEV

-125 HRSPG
+125 FRSPG

-149 SEDFKHNFAVT
+149 SEDFKKNFAVT

-167 YLKLFEVIPGPDC
+167 YLKLFEIIPGPDC
-180 KPEIIDFLHDFGER
+180 DPKIIDFLNDFGER
-194 FLGKDFVLAKD
+194 FLGKDSVLAKD
-205 TPGFIGNRIGTFA
+205 TPGFIGNRIGTFG

-223 NNVEKLD
+223 NNIEKLN
-230 LSIEEID
+230 LTIEEID

-262 TVNVATGIYENCPKD
+262 TVNVATGIYDNCPDD
-277 EFRDTF
+277 EFRETF
-283 KLPEYIHK
+283 KLPQYIYK

-296 WLGSKTDQGFYK
+296 WLGSKTDGGFYK
-308 RIKDKNGKSTILSLD
+308 RIKDEKGKSTILSLD

-337 ETVGKARKI
+337 ETVSKARK
-346 SKVIDRFPVLIEGN
+346 VINVLDRFPILINGK

-404 GPFQIWDSIGII
+404 GPFQIWDSIGIK

-422 EGLDHK
+422 KSLGHE
-428 PAPWI
+428 PASWI
-433 SEMVKNNHNC
+433 LEMIKNNVDN
-443 FYKIENGIIYYYD
+443 FYNVENGKISYYD
-456 LKSKS
+456 LNSKS
-461 YIKKPGQDSLI
+461 FIKKPGQDSLI
-472 ILNNIEKKNIIWENK
+472 ILNNLDKSSILWENP
-487 DSIIKDIGDGIIN
+487 DSVIKDLGDGVIN

-516 GINKSVDL
+516 GINKAVDL
-524 AEKNY
+524 AEKNHR
-529 KGIVIGNEG
+529 GIVIGNEG

-549 IFMASA
+549 IFMAAA
-555 EQEYDEINLAIKF
+555 EQEYDEINMAIKF
-568 FQDTMMKLRYSS
+568 FQDSMMKLRYSNI
-580 VPVIAAPHG
+580 PVIAAPHG

-634 RASKKFRKNDVEL
+634 RASKKFKKNDVEL

-662 STSAHEAI
+662 SPPALEAI
-670 DLGYLEP
+670 DLG
-677 NNDTIV
+677 
-683 MNRNHQ
+683 
-689 ISIAKKH
+689 
-696 AILMSDYGYLPPC
+696 
-709 KEKNIKVL
+709 
-717 GKQALGMFMVGSD
+717 
-730 TMKAGKYISDHD
+730 
-742 KKIANKIAYVIS
+742 
-754 GGDLSQATFVDE
+754 
-766 QYLLDLERE
+766 
-775 AFLSLC
+775 
-781 SERKTLERIQHILK
+781 
-795 TGKPLRN
+795 

>member
-27 IGVNVLLLDIVP
+27 IGINVLLLDIVP

-404 GPFQIWDSIGII
+404 GPFQIWDSIGI
-416 KGVEIM
+416 
-422 EGLDHK
+422 
-428 PAPWI
+428 
-433 SEMVKNNHNC
+433 
-443 FYKIENGIIYYYD
+443 
-456 LKSKS
+456 
-461 YIKKPGQDSLI
+461 KKRS
-472 ILNNIEKKNIIWENK
+472 
-487 DSIIKDIGDGIIN
+487 
-500 LEFRTKMNTLG
+500 
-511 QGVLM
+511 
-516 GINKSVDL
+516 
-524 AEKNY
+524 
-529 KGIVIGNEG
+529 
-538 SHFSAGANLGA
+538 
-549 IFMASA
+549 
-555 EQEYDEINLAIKF
+555 
-568 FQDTMMKLRYSS
+568 
-580 VPVIAAPHG
+580 
-589 LTLGGGCEV
+589 
-598 TMHCDKAV
+598 
-606 VYSESYIGLVEV
+606 
-618 GAGLI
+618 
-623 PGGGGC
+623 
-629 KEMAL
+629 
-634 RASKKFRKNDVEL
+634 
-647 NVLQEYFLNIGMAKT
+647 
-662 STSAHEAI
+662 
-670 DLGYLEP
+670 
-677 NNDTIV
+677 
-683 MNRNHQ
+683 
-689 ISIAKKH
+689 
-696 AILMSDYGYLPPC
+696 
-709 KEKNIKVL
+709 
-717 GKQALGMFMVGSD
+717 
-730 TMKAGKYISDHD
+730 
-742 KKIANKIAYVIS
+742 
-754 GGDLSQATFVDE
+754 
-766 QYLLDLERE
+766 
-775 AFLSLC
+775 
-781 SERKTLERIQHILK
+781 
-795 TGKPLRN
+795 

>member
-1 MKKNIKSVAVI
+1 MKRNIKNVAVI

-27 IGVNVLLLDIVP
+27 IGINVLLLDIAP
-39 NELNEKEK
+39 NKLNEKEEK
-47 ELGLSL
+47 LGLSL
-53 SDKKVRNRIV
+53 ESKKVKNRIV
-63 SDMFQRCVKS
+63 NEMFQRCIKS
-73 KPSPLYHKNF
+73 KPAPLYHKNF

-89 GNLSDDI
+89 GNLTDDLH
-96 EKISKVDWIIEV
+96 KISKVDWIIEV
-108 VTEKLKIKQIV
+108 VTEKLNIKQIV
-119 FEQIEK
+119 FKQIEE
-125 HRSPG
+125 HRTKG
-130 TLVTSN
+130 TLITSN

-149 SEDFKHNFAVT
+149 SEDFRKNFAVT

-167 YLKLFEVIPGPDC
+167 YLKLFEIIPGPDC
-180 KPEIIDFLHDFGER
+180 EPNTIEFLNDFGER
-194 FLGKDFVLAKD
+194 FLGKDSVLAKD
-205 TPGFIGNRIGTFA
+205 TPGFIGNRIGTFG

-223 NNVEKLD
+223 NNVEKLN
-230 LSIEEID
+230 LTIEEID
-237 NLTGPII
+237 KLTGPII

-262 TVNVATGIYENCPKD
+262 TVNVATGIYDNCPND
-277 EFRDTF
+277 EFRETF
-283 KLPEYIHK
+283 KLPEYIYK
-291 MLENN
+291 MLENK
-296 WLGSKTDQGFYK
+296 WLGSKTDGGFYK
-308 RIKDKNGKSTILSLD
+308 RVKDENGKSTILSLD

-337 ETVGKARKI
+337 ETLNSAKKI
-346 SKVIDRFPVLIEGN
+346 KKVIDRFSILINGT

-374 FSYIQNKIPEI
+374 FSYIQNRIPEI

-404 GPFQIWDSIGII
+404 GPFQIWNSIGIK

-422 EGLDHK
+422 ESLGHK
-428 PAPWI
+428 PAKWV
-433 SEMVKNNHNC
+433 SEMINNNIDC
-443 FYKIENGIIYYYD
+443 FYKIENGKIKYYD
-456 LKSKS
+456 LNSKS
-461 YIKKPGQDSLI
+461 FLIKPGQDSLI
-472 ILNNIEKKNIIWENK
+472 ILNNLNKSSIVWENS
-487 DSIIKDIGDGIIN
+487 DSIIKDLGDGVLNI
-500 LEFRTKMNTLG
+500 EFRTKMNTLG

-516 GINKSVDL
+516 GLNKAVDL
-524 AEKNY
+524 AEKNHR
-529 KGIVIGNEG
+529 GIVIGNEG

-549 IFMASA
+549 IFMAAA
-555 EQEYDEINLAIKF
+555 EQEYDEINLAIKY
-568 FQDTMMKLRYSS
+568 FQDSMMKLRYSNI
-580 VPVIAAPHG
+580 PVIAAPHG

-634 RASKKFRKNDVEL
+634 RASRKFSKNDVEL

-677 NNDTIV
+677 NNDTII
-683 MNRNHQ
+683 MNKNHQ
-689 ISIAKKH
+689 ISIAKKQ

-709 KEKNIKVL
+709 SEKNIKVL
-717 GKQALGMFMVGSD
+717 GKQALGMFMVGTD
-730 TMKAGKYISDHD
+730 TMKAGKYISEHD
-742 KKIANKIAYVIS
+742 QKIANKIAYVIS
-754 GGDLSQATFVDE
+754 GGDLSKATFVNE

>member
-1 MKKNIKSVAVI
+1 
-12 GSGVMGS
+12 MGS

-27 IGVNVLLLDIVP
+27 IGINVLLLDIAP
-39 NELNEKEK
+39 NKLNENEEK
-47 ELGLSL
+47 LGLSL
-53 SDKKVRNRIV
+53 NHNKVKNRIV
-63 SDMFQRCVKS
+63 NDMFQRCIKS
-73 KPSPLYHKNF
+73 KPAPLYHKNF
-83 ANRIEL
+83 AKRIQL
-89 GNLSDDI
+89 GNLTDDI
-96 EKISKVDWIIEV
+96 HKISKVDWIIEV
-108 VTEKLKIKQIV
+108 VTEKLNIKQIV

-125 HRSPG
+125 HRTNG
-130 TLVTSN
+130 TLITSN

-149 SEDFKHNFAVT
+149 SEDFRKNFAVT

-167 YLKLFEVIPGPDC
+167 YLKLFEIIPGPDC
-180 KPEIIDFLHDFGER
+180 RPETIDFLNDFGER
-194 FLGKDFVLAKD
+194 FLGKDSVLAKD
-205 TPGFIGNRIGTFA
+205 TPGFIGNRIGTFG

-237 NLTGPII
+237 KLTGPII

-262 TVNVATGIYENCPKD
+262 TVNVATGIYDNCPDD

-283 KLPEYIHK
+283 KLPKYIYK

-296 WLGSKTDQGFYK
+296 WLGSKTDGGFYK
-308 RIKDKNGKSTILSLD
+308 RIKDENGKSTILSLD

-337 ETVGKARKI
+337 ETLNTAKKI
-346 SKVIDRFPVLIEGN
+346 SNVIDRFSVLVEGT

-374 FSYIQNKIPEI
+374 FSYIQNRIPEI

-404 GPFQIWDSIGII
+404 GPFQIWNSIGIK

-422 EGLDHK
+422 ESLGHK
-428 PAPWI
+428 PAKWI
-433 SEMVKNNHNC
+433 SEMINNNIDC
-443 FYKIENGIIYYYD
+443 FYKIENGKINYYD
-456 LKSKS
+456 LSS
-461 YIKKPGQDSLI
+461 RSFVIKPGQDSLI
-472 ILNNIEKKNIIWENK
+472 ILNNLNKSSIVWENS
-487 DSIIKDIGDGIIN
+487 DSIIKDIGDEVLNI
-500 LEFRTKMNTLG
+500 EFKTKMNTLG

-516 GINKSVDL
+516 GLNKAVDL

-549 IFMASA
+549 IFMAAA

-568 FQDTMMKLRYSS
+568 FQDSMMKLRYSNI
-580 VPVIAAPHG
+580 PVIAAPHG

-634 RASKKFRKNDVEL
+634 RASKKFSKNDVEL

-662 STSAHEAI
+662 STSAYEAI

-677 NNDTIV
+677 NNDTII
-683 MNRNHQ
+683 MNKNHQ

-696 AILMSDYGYLPPC
+696 VILMSDYGYLPPC
-709 KEKNIKVL
+709 SEKNIKVL
-717 GKQALGMFMVGSD
+717 GKQALGMFMVGTD
-730 TMKAGKYISDHD
+730 TMKAGKYISEHD
-742 KKIANKIAYVIS
+742 QKIANKIAYVIS
-754 GGDLSQATFVDE
+754 GGDLSKATFVNE

>member
-1 MKKNIKSVAVI
+1 MKRNINSVAVI

-27 IGVNVLLLDIVP
+27 IGINVLLLDIAP
-39 NELNEKEK
+39 NKLNENEEK
-47 ELGLSL
+47 LGLSL
-53 SDKKVRNRIV
+53 NHNKVKNRIV
-63 SDMFQRCVKS
+63 NDMFQRCIKS
-73 KPSPLYHKNF
+73 KPAPLYHKNF
-83 ANRIEL
+83 AKRIQL
-89 GNLSDDI
+89 GNLTDDI
-96 EKISKVDWIIEV
+96 HKISKVDWIIEV
-108 VTEKLKIKQIV
+108 VTEKLNIKQIV

-125 HRSPG
+125 HRTNG
-130 TLVTSN
+130 TLITSN

-149 SEDFKHNFAVT
+149 SEDFRKNFAVT

-167 YLKLFEVIPGPDC
+167 YLKLFEIIPGPDC
-180 KPEIIDFLHDFGER
+180 KPETIDFLNDFGER
-194 FLGKDFVLAKD
+194 FLGKDSVLAKD
-205 TPGFIGNRIGTFA
+205 TPGFIGNRIGTFG

-237 NLTGPII
+237 KLTGPII

-262 TVNVATGIYENCPKD
+262 TVNVATGIYDNCPDD

-283 KLPEYIHK
+283 KLPKYIYK

-296 WLGSKTDQGFYK
+296 WLGSKTDGGFYK
-308 RIKDKNGKSTILSLD
+308 RIKDENGKSTILSLD

-337 ETVGKARKI
+337 ETLNTAKKI
-346 SKVIDRFPVLIEGN
+346 SNVIDRFSVLVEGT

-374 FSYIQNKIPEI
+374 FSYIQNRIPEI

-404 GPFQIWDSIGII
+404 GPFQIWNSIGIK

-422 EGLDHK
+422 ESLGHK
-428 PAPWI
+428 PAKWI
-433 SEMVKNNHNC
+433 SEMINNNIDC
-443 FYKIENGIIYYYD
+443 FYKIENGKINYYD
-456 LKSKS
+456 LSSRSFIIKS
-461 YIKKPGQDSLI
+461 GQDSLI
-472 ILNNIEKKNIIWENK
+472 ILNNLNKSSIVWENS
-487 DSIIKDIGDGIIN
+487 DSIIKDIGDEVLNI
-500 LEFRTKMNTLG
+500 EFKTKMNTLG

-516 GINKSVDL
+516 GLNKAVDL

-549 IFMASA
+549 IFMAAA

-568 FQDTMMKLRYSS
+568 FQDSMMKLRYSNI
-580 VPVIAAPHG
+580 PVIAAPHG

-634 RASKKFRKNDVEL
+634 RASKKFSKNDVEL

-662 STSAHEAI
+662 STSAYEAI

-677 NNDTIV
+677 NNDTII
-683 MNRNHQ
+683 MNKNHQ

-696 AILMSDYGYLPPC
+696 VILMSDYGYLPPC
-709 KEKNIKVL
+709 SEKNIKVL
-717 GKQALGMFMVGSD
+717 GKQALGMFMVGTD
-730 TMKAGKYISDHD
+730 TMKAGKYISEHD
-742 KKIANKIAYVIS
+742 QKIANKIAYVIS
-754 GGDLSQATFVDE
+754 GGDLSKATFVNE

>member
-1 MKKNIKSVAVI
+1 MNRKINKIAVI

-27 IGVNVLLLDIVP
+27 IGIEVLLLDIAP
-39 NELNEKEK
+39 NKLNDNENK
-47 ELGLSL
+47 LGLSL
-53 SDKKVRNRIV
+53 DDKKVKNRIV
-63 SDMFQRCVKS
+63 NEMFQRCIKS
-73 KPSPLYHKNF
+73 KPAPLYHKTF
-83 ANRIEL
+83 SKRVEL
-89 GNLSDDI
+89 GNLTDDLS
-96 EKISKVDWIIEV
+96 KISDVDWIIEV
-108 VTEKLKIKQIV
+108 VTEKLNIKQIV
-119 FEQIEK
+119 FDQIEK
-125 HRSPG
+125 FRSPG

-149 SEDFKHNFAVT
+149 SEDFRKNFAVT

-167 YLKLFEVIPGPDC
+167 YLKLFEIIPGPDC
-180 KPEIIDFLHDFGER
+180 DPKIIDFLNDFGER

-205 TPGFIGNRIGTFA
+205 TPGFIGNRIGTFG

-223 NNVEKLD
+223 NNIEKLN

-237 NLTGPII
+237 KLTGPII
-244 GSPKSA
+244 GNPKSA

-262 TVNVATGIYENCPKD
+262 TVNVATGIYDNCPND
-277 EFRDTF
+277 EFRETF
-283 KLPEYIHK
+283 KLPQYIYK

-296 WLGSKTDQGFYK
+296 WLGSKTDSGFYK
-308 RIKDKNGKSTILSLD
+308 RIKDEKGKSTILSLD

-337 ETVGKARKI
+337 ETVSEARK
-346 SKVIDRFPVLIEGN
+346 VTNVLDRFPILIEGK

-374 FSYIQNKIPEI
+374 FSYIQNRIPEI

-404 GPFQIWDSIGII
+404 GPFQIWNSIGIK
-416 KGVEIM
+416 KGVDIM
-422 EGLDHK
+422 KSLGYE

-433 SEMVKNNHNC
+433 SEMIKNNINN
-443 FYKIENGIIYYYD
+443 FYNIENGKINYYD
-456 LKSKS
+456 LNSKTF
-461 YIKKPGQDSLI
+461 ITKPGQDSLI
-472 ILNNIEKKNIIWENK
+472 ILNNLDKSSIVWENS
-487 DSIIKDIGDGIIN
+487 DSVIKDLGDGIIN

-516 GINKSVDL
+516 GINKAVDL
-524 AEKNY
+524 AEKNH

-568 FQDTMMKLRYSS
+568 FQDSMMKLRYSN

-606 VYSESYIGLVEV
+606 VYAETYMGLVEV

-662 STSAHEAI
+662 STSAYEAI

-677 NNDTIV
+677 NNDTII
-683 MNRNHQ
+683 MNKNHQ

-696 AILMSDYGYLPPC
+696 AILMADYGYLPPC

-717 GKQALGMFMVGSD
+717 GKQALGMFMVGTN
-730 TMKAGKYISDHD
+730 TMKAGRYISDHD
-742 KKIANKIAYVIS
+742 QKIANKIAYVIS

>member
-83 ANRIEL
+83 ANRIKL

-346 SKVIDRFPVLIEGN
+346 SKVIDRFPVLIEAN

-404 GPFQIWDSIGII
+404 GPFQIWDSIGIK

-433 SEMVKNNHNC
+433 SEMVKNNHNS

>member
-1 MKKNIKSVAVI
+1 MKRNINSVAVI

-27 IGVNVLLLDIVP
+27 IGINVLLLDIAP
-39 NELNEKEK
+39 NKLNENEEK
-47 ELGLSL
+47 LGLSL
-53 SDKKVRNRIV
+53 NHNKVKNRIV
-63 SDMFQRCVKS
+63 NDMFQRCIKS
-73 KPSPLYHKNF
+73 KPAPLYHKNF
-83 ANRIEL
+83 AKRIQL
-89 GNLSDDI
+89 GNLTDDI
-96 EKISKVDWIIEV
+96 HKISKVDWIIEV
-108 VTEKLKIKQIV
+108 VTEKLNIKQIV

-125 HRSPG
+125 HRTNG
-130 TLVTSN
+130 TLITSN

-149 SEDFKHNFAVT
+149 SEDFRKNFAVT

-167 YLKLFEVIPGPDC
+167 YLKLFEIIPGPDC
-180 KPEIIDFLHDFGER
+180 RPETIDFLNDFGER
-194 FLGKDFVLAKD
+194 FLGKDSVLAKD
-205 TPGFIGNRIGTFA
+205 TPGFIGNRIGTFG

-237 NLTGPII
+237 KLTGPII

-262 TVNVATGIYENCPKD
+262 TVNVATGIYDNCPDD

-283 KLPEYIHK
+283 KLPKYIYK

-296 WLGSKTDQGFYK
+296 WLGSKTDGGFYK
-308 RIKDKNGKSTILSLD
+308 RIKDENGKSTILSLD

-337 ETVGKARKI
+337 ETLNTAKKI
-346 SKVIDRFPVLIEGN
+346 SNVIDRFSVLVEGT
-360 DKAGEFYRFNFGTM
+360 DKAGKFYRFNFGTM
-374 FSYIQNKIPEI
+374 FSYIQNRIPEI

-404 GPFQIWDSIGII
+404 GPFQIWNSIGIK

-422 EGLDHK
+422 ESLGHK
-428 PAPWI
+428 PAKWI
-433 SEMVKNNHNC
+433 SEMINNNIDC
-443 FYKIENGIIYYYD
+443 FYKIENGKINYYD
-456 LKSKS
+456 LSS
-461 YIKKPGQDSLI
+461 RSFVIKPGQDSLI
-472 ILNNIEKKNIIWENK
+472 ILNNLNKSSIVWENS
-487 DSIIKDIGDGIIN
+487 DSIIKDIGDEVLNI
-500 LEFRTKMNTLG
+500 EFKTKMNTLG

-516 GINKSVDL
+516 GLNKAVDL

-549 IFMASA
+549 IFMAAA

-568 FQDTMMKLRYSS
+568 FQDSMMKLRYSNI
-580 VPVIAAPHG
+580 PVIAAPHG

-634 RASKKFRKNDVEL
+634 RASKKFSKNDVEL

-662 STSAHEAI
+662 STSAYEAI

-677 NNDTIV
+677 NNDTII
-683 MNRNHQ
+683 MNKNHQ

-696 AILMSDYGYLPPC
+696 VILMSDYGYLPPC
-709 KEKNIKVL
+709 SEKNIKVL
-717 GKQALGMFMVGSD
+717 GKQALGMFMVGTD
-730 TMKAGKYISDHD
+730 TMKAGKYISEHD
-742 KKIANKIAYVIS
+742 QKIANKIAYVIS
-754 GGDLSQATFVDE
+754 GGDLSKATFVNE

>member
-1 MKKNIKSVAVI
+1 MKRNINSVAVI

-27 IGVNVLLLDIVP
+27 IGINVLLLDIAP
-39 NELNEKEK
+39 NKLNENEEK
-47 ELGLSL
+47 LGLSL
-53 SDKKVRNRIV
+53 DDNKVKNRIV
-63 SDMFQRCVKS
+63 NDMFQRCIKS
-73 KPSPLYHKNF
+73 KPAPLYHKNF
-83 ANRIEL
+83 AKRIQL
-89 GNLSDDI
+89 GNLTDDI
-96 EKISKVDWIIEV
+96 HKISKVDWIIEV
-108 VTEKLKIKQIV
+108 VTEKLNIKQIV

-125 HRSPG
+125 HRTNG
-130 TLVTSN
+130 TLITSN

-149 SEDFKHNFAVT
+149 SEDFRKNFAVT

-167 YLKLFEVIPGPDC
+167 YLKLFEIIPGPDC
-180 KPEIIDFLHDFGER
+180 RPETIDFLNDFGER
-194 FLGKDFVLAKD
+194 FLGKDSVLAKD
-205 TPGFIGNRIGTFA
+205 TPGFIGNRIGTFG

-237 NLTGPII
+237 KLTGPII

-262 TVNVATGIYENCPKD
+262 TVNVATGIYDNCPDD

-283 KLPEYIHK
+283 KLPKYIYK

-296 WLGSKTDQGFYK
+296 WLGSKTDGGFYK
-308 RIKDKNGKSTILSLD
+308 RIKDENGKSTILSLD

-337 ETVGKARKI
+337 ETLNTAKKI
-346 SKVIDRFPVLIEGN
+346 SNVIDRFSVLVEGT

-374 FSYIQNKIPEI
+374 FSYIQNRIPEI

-404 GPFQIWDSIGII
+404 GPFQIWNSIGIK

-422 EGLDHK
+422 ESLGHK
-428 PAPWI
+428 PAKWI
-433 SEMVKNNHNC
+433 SEMINNNIDC
-443 FYKIENGIIYYYD
+443 FYKIENGKINYYD
-456 LKSKS
+456 LSS
-461 YIKKPGQDSLI
+461 RSFVIKPGQDSLI
-472 ILNNIEKKNIIWENK
+472 ILNNLNKSSIVWENS
-487 DSIIKDIGDGIIN
+487 DSIIKDIGDEVLNI
-500 LEFRTKMNTLG
+500 EFKTKMNTLG

-516 GINKSVDL
+516 GLNKAVDL

-549 IFMASA
+549 IFMAAA

-568 FQDTMMKLRYSS
+568 FQDSMMKLRYSNI
-580 VPVIAAPHG
+580 PVIAAPHG

-634 RASKKFRKNDVEL
+634 RASKKFSKNDVEL

-662 STSAHEAI
+662 STSAYEAI

-677 NNDTIV
+677 NNDTII
-683 MNRNHQ
+683 MNKNHQ

-696 AILMSDYGYLPPC
+696 VILMSDYGYLPPC
-709 KEKNIKVL
+709 SEKNIKVL
-717 GKQALGMFMVGSD
+717 GKQALGMFMVGTD
-730 TMKAGKYISDHD
+730 TMKAGKYISEHD
-742 KKIANKIAYVIS
+742 QKIANKIAYVIS
-754 GGDLSQATFVDE
+754 GGDLSKATFVNE

>member
-1 MKKNIKSVAVI
+1 
-12 GSGVMGS
+12 MGS

-27 IGVNVLLLDIVP
+27 VGIEVLLLDIAP
-39 NELNEKEK
+39 NKLNENENK
-47 ELGLSL
+47 LGLSL
-53 SDKKVRNRIV
+53 GDKKVKNRIV
-63 SDMFQRCVKS
+63 NEMFQRCIKS
-73 KPSPLYHKNF
+73 KPAPLYHKNF
-83 ANRIEL
+83 ANRVTL
-89 GNLSDDI
+89 GNITDDI
-96 EKISKVDWIIEV
+96 SKISEVDWIIEV
-108 VTEKLKIKQIV
+108 VTEKLNIKQIV

-125 HRSPG
+125 FRIKG

-136 TSGIPIKQMNEGR
+136 TSGIPIAQMNQGR
-149 SEDFKHNFAVT
+149 SEDFRNHFAVT

-167 YLKLFEVIPGPDC
+167 YLKLFEIIPGPDC
-180 KPEIIDFLHDFGER
+180 KPEIIDFLNDFGER
-194 FLGKDFVLAKD
+194 FLGKDSVLAKD
-205 TPGFIGNRIGTFA
+205 TPGFIGNRIGTFG

-223 NNVEKLD
+223 NNVKKLD
-230 LSIEEID
+230 LTIEEID
-237 NLTGPII
+237 KLTGPII

-262 TVNVATGIYENCPKD
+262 TVNVATGIYDNCPND

-283 KLPEYIHK
+283 KLPKYIYK

-296 WLGSKTDQGFYK
+296 WLGSKTDGGFYK
-308 RIKDKNGKSTILSLD
+308 RIKDENGKSTILSLD
-323 LKTLEYSPVKKVSF
+323 LETLEYSPVKKVSF
-337 ETVGKARKI
+337 ETVSKARKI
-346 SKVIDRFPVLIEGN
+346 SKVIDRFLVLIEGQ

-374 FSYIQNKIPEI
+374 FSYIQNRIPEI
-385 SDELYRIDDA
+385 SNELYRIDDA
-395 LRAGFGWKN
+395 LRAGFGWEN
-404 GPFQIWDSIGII
+404 GPFQIWNAIGIK

-422 EGLDHK
+422 ESLGYK
-428 PAPWI
+428 PVDWI
-433 SEMVKNNHNC
+433 SDMISNNINN
-443 FYKIENGIIYYYD
+443 FYRVENDIINYYD
-456 LKSKS
+456 INTKSFLA
-461 YIKKPGQDSLI
+461 KPGQDSLI
-472 ILNNIEKKNIIWENK
+472 ILKNLNKSSIIWENS
-487 DSIIKDIGDGIIN
+487 DSVISDIGDGIIN

-516 GINKSVDL
+516 GINKAVDL
-524 AEKNY
+524 AEKDF

-549 IFMASA
+549 IFMAAA

-568 FQDTMMKLRYSS
+568 FQDSMMRLRYSS

-606 VYSESYIGLVEV
+606 VYAETYMGLVEV

-634 RASKKFRKNDVEL
+634 RASKKFSKNDIEL

-662 STSAHEAI
+662 STSAYEAI
-670 DLGYLEP
+670 DLGYLQP
-677 NNDTIV
+677 NNDSII
-683 MNRNHQ
+683 MNKNHQ

-696 AILMSDYGYLPPC
+696 AILMADYGYLPPF
-709 KEKNIKVL
+709 KAKDIKVL
-717 GKQALGMFMVGSD
+717 GKQALGTFMVGTD
-730 TMKAGKYISDHD
+730 TMKAGKYISEHD
-742 KKIANKIAYVIS
+742 QKIANKIAYVIS
-754 GGDLSQATFVDE
+754 GGDLSQSTLVSE

>member
-1 MKKNIKSVAVI
+1 MKKNINRVAVI

-27 IGVNVLLLDIVP
+27 IGINVLLLDIAP

-47 ELGLSL
+47 NLGLSL
-53 SDKKVRNRIV
+53 DNKKVKNRIV
-63 SDMFQRCVKS
+63 TEMFQRCIKS
-73 KPSPLYHKNF
+73 KPAPLYHKNF
-83 ANRIEL
+83 AKRVEL
-89 GNLSDDI
+89 GNLTNDLS
-96 EKISKVDWIIEV
+96 KISNVDWIIEV

-125 HRSPG
+125 FRSPG

-149 SEDFKHNFAVT
+149 SEDFRKNFAVT

-167 YLKLFEVIPGPDC
+167 YLKLFEIIPGPDC
-180 KPEIIDFLHDFGER
+180 DPKIIDFLNDFGER
-194 FLGKDFVLAKD
+194 FLGKDSVLAKD
-205 TPGFIGNRIGTFA
+205 TPGFIGNRIGTFG

-223 NNVEKLD
+223 NNIEKLN
-230 LSIEEID
+230 LTIEEID

-262 TVNVATGIYENCPKD
+262 TVNVATGIYDNCPDD
-277 EFRDTF
+277 EFRETF
-283 KLPEYIHK
+283 KLPQYIYK

-296 WLGSKTDQGFYK
+296 WLGSKTNGGFYK
-308 RIKDKNGKSTILSLD
+308 RIKDEKGKSTILSLD

-337 ETVGKARKI
+337 ETVSKARK
-346 SKVIDRFPVLIEGN
+346 VINVLDRFPILINGK

-404 GPFQIWDSIGII
+404 GPFQIWDSIGIK

-422 EGLDHK
+422 KSLGHE
-428 PAPWI
+428 PATWI
-433 SEMVKNNHNC
+433 LEMIKNNIDN
-443 FYKIENGIIYYYD
+443 FYNVENGKISYYD
-456 LKSKS
+456 LNSKS
-461 YIKKPGQDSLI
+461 FIKKPGQDSLI
-472 ILNNIEKKNIIWENK
+472 ILNNLDKNSILWENP
-487 DSIIKDIGDGIIN
+487 DSVIKDLGDGVIN

-516 GINKSVDL
+516 GINKAVDL
-524 AEKNY
+524 AEKNHR
-529 KGIVIGNEG
+529 GIVIGNEG

-549 IFMASA
+549 IFMAAA
-555 EQEYDEINLAIKF
+555 EQEYDEINMAIKF
-568 FQDTMMKLRYSS
+568 FQDSMMKLRYSNI
-580 VPVIAAPHG
+580 PVIAAPHG

-634 RASKKFRKNDVEL
+634 RASKKFKKNDVEL

-677 NNDTIV
+677 NNDTII
-683 MNRNHQ
+683 MNKNQQ
-689 ISIAKKH
+689 ISIAKKQ

-717 GKQALGMFMVGSD
+717 GKQALGMFMVGSN
-730 TMKAGKYISDHD
+730 TMKAGRYISDHD
-742 KKIANKIAYVIS
+742 QKIANKIAYVIS
-754 GGDLSQATFVDE
+754 GGDLSQATIVDE

>member
-1 MKKNIKSVAVI
+1 MKKNINRVAVI

-27 IGVNVLLLDIVP
+27 IGINVLLLDIAP

-47 ELGLSL
+47 NLGLSL
-53 SDKKVRNRIV
+53 DNKKVKNRIV
-63 SDMFQRCVKS
+63 TEMFQRCIKS
-73 KPSPLYHKNF
+73 KPAPLYHNNF
-83 ANRIEL
+83 ANRVEL
-89 GNLSDDI
+89 GNLTDDLS
-96 EKISKVDWIIEV
+96 KISNVDWIIEV

-125 HRSPG
+125 FRSPG

-149 SEDFKHNFAVT
+149 SEDFKKNFAVT

-167 YLKLFEVIPGPDC
+167 YLKLFEIIPGPDC
-180 KPEIIDFLHDFGER
+180 DPKIIDFLNDFGER
-194 FLGKDFVLAKD
+194 FLGKDSVLAKD
-205 TPGFIGNRIGTFA
+205 TPGFIGNRIGTFG

-223 NNVEKLD
+223 NNIEKLN
-230 LSIEEID
+230 LTIEEID

-262 TVNVATGIYENCPKD
+262 TVNVATGIYDNCPDD
-277 EFRDTF
+277 EFRETF
-283 KLPEYIHK
+283 KLPQYIYK

-296 WLGSKTDQGFYK
+296 WLGSKTDGGFYK
-308 RIKDKNGKSTILSLD
+308 RIKDEKGKSTILSLD

-337 ETVGKARKI
+337 ETVSKARK
-346 SKVIDRFPVLIEGN
+346 VINVLDRFPILINGN

-404 GPFQIWDSIGII
+404 GPFQIWDSIGIK

-422 EGLDHK
+422 KSLGHE
-428 PAPWI
+428 PASWI
-433 SEMVKNNHNC
+433 LEMIKNNVDN
-443 FYKIENGIIYYYD
+443 FYNVENGKISYYD
-456 LKSKS
+456 LNSKS
-461 YIKKPGQDSLI
+461 FIKKPGQDSLI
-472 ILNNIEKKNIIWENK
+472 ILNNLDKSSILWENP
-487 DSIIKDIGDGIIN
+487 DSVIKDLGDGVIN

-516 GINKSVDL
+516 GINKAVDL
-524 AEKNY
+524 AEKNHR
-529 KGIVIGNEG
+529 GIVIGNEG

-549 IFMASA
+549 IFMAAA
-555 EQEYDEINLAIKF
+555 EQEYDEINMAIKF
-568 FQDTMMKLRYSS
+568 FQDSMMKLRYSNI
-580 VPVIAAPHG
+580 PVIAAPHG

-634 RASKKFRKNDVEL
+634 RASKKFKKNDVEL

-677 NNDTIV
+677 NNDTII
-683 MNRNHQ
+683 MNKNHQ
-689 ISIAKKH
+689 ISIAKKTSYFNVRLR
-696 AILMSDYGYLPPC
+696 IL
-709 KEKNIKVL
+709 
-717 GKQALGMFMVGSD
+717 
-730 TMKAGKYISDHD
+730 T
-742 KKIANKIAYVIS
+742 
-754 GGDLSQATFVDE
+754 
-766 QYLLDLERE
+766 
-775 AFLSLC
+775 
-781 SERKTLERIQHILK
+781 TL
-795 TGKPLRN
+795 

>member
-1 MKKNIKSVAVI
+1 MKRNINSVAVI

-27 IGVNVLLLDIVP
+27 IGINVLLLDIAP
-39 NELNEKEK
+39 NKLNENEEK
-47 ELGLSL
+47 LGLSL
-53 SDKKVRNRIV
+53 NHNKVKNRIV
-63 SDMFQRCVKS
+63 NDMFQRCIKS
-73 KPSPLYHKNF
+73 KPAPLYHKNF
-83 ANRIEL
+83 AKRIQL
-89 GNLSDDI
+89 GNLTDDI
-96 EKISKVDWIIEV
+96 HKISKVDWIIEV
-108 VTEKLKIKQIV
+108 VTEKLNIKQIV

-125 HRSPG
+125 YRTNG
-130 TLVTSN
+130 TLITSN

-149 SEDFKHNFAVT
+149 SEDFRKNFAVT

-167 YLKLFEVIPGPDC
+167 YLKLFEIIPGPDC
-180 KPEIIDFLHDFGER
+180 RPETIDFLNDFGER
-194 FLGKDFVLAKD
+194 FLGKDSVLAKD
-205 TPGFIGNRIGTFA
+205 TPGFIGNRIGTFG

-237 NLTGPII
+237 KLTGPII

-262 TVNVATGIYENCPKD
+262 TVNVATGIYDNCPDD

-283 KLPEYIHK
+283 KLPKYIYK

-296 WLGSKTDQGFYK
+296 WLGSKTDGGFYK
-308 RIKDKNGKSTILSLD
+308 RIKDENGKSTILSLD

-337 ETVGKARKI
+337 ETLNTAKKI
-346 SKVIDRFPVLIEGN
+346 SNVIDRFSVLVEGT

-374 FSYIQNKIPEI
+374 FSYIQNRIPEI

-404 GPFQIWDSIGII
+404 GPFQIWNSIGIK

-422 EGLDHK
+422 ESLGHK
-428 PAPWI
+428 PAKWI
-433 SEMVKNNHNC
+433 SEMINNNIDC
-443 FYKIENGIIYYYD
+443 FYKIENGKINYYD
-456 LKSKS
+456 LSS
-461 YIKKPGQDSLI
+461 RSFVIKPGQNSLI
-472 ILNNIEKKNIIWENK
+472 ILNNLNKSSIVWENS
-487 DSIIKDIGDGIIN
+487 DSIIKDIGDEVLNI
-500 LEFRTKMNTLG
+500 EFKTKMNTLG

-516 GINKSVDL
+516 GLNKAVDL

-549 IFMASA
+549 IFMAAA

-568 FQDTMMKLRYSS
+568 FQDSMMKLRYSNI
-580 VPVIAAPHG
+580 PVIAAPHG

-634 RASKKFRKNDVEL
+634 RASKKFSKNDVEL

-662 STSAHEAI
+662 STSAYEAI

-677 NNDTIV
+677 NNDTII
-683 MNRNHQ
+683 MNKNHQ

-696 AILMSDYGYLPPC
+696 VILMSDYGYLPPC
-709 KEKNIKVL
+709 SEKNIKVL
-717 GKQALGMFMVGSD
+717 GKQALGMFMVGTD
-730 TMKAGKYISDHD
+730 TMKAGKYISEHD
-742 KKIANKIAYVIS
+742 QKIANKIAYVIS
-754 GGDLSQATFVDE
+754 GGDLSKATFVNE

>member
-1 MKKNIKSVAVI
+1 MKRNINSVAVI

-27 IGVNVLLLDIVP
+27 IGINVLLLDIAP
-39 NELNEKEK
+39 NKLNENEEK
-47 ELGLSL
+47 LGLSL
-53 SDKKVRNRIV
+53 DDNKVKNRIV
-63 SDMFQRCVKS
+63 NDMFQRCIKS
-73 KPSPLYHKNF
+73 KPAPLYHKNF
-83 ANRIEL
+83 AKRIQL
-89 GNLSDDI
+89 GNLTDDI
-96 EKISKVDWIIEV
+96 HKISKVDWIIEV
-108 VTEKLKIKQIV
+108 VTEKLNIKQIV

-125 HRSPG
+125 HRTNG
-130 TLVTSN
+130 TLITSN

-149 SEDFKHNFAVT
+149 SEDFRKNFAVT

-167 YLKLFEVIPGPDC
+167 YLKLFEIIPGPDC
-180 KPEIIDFLHDFGER
+180 RPETIDFLNDFGER
-194 FLGKDFVLAKD
+194 FLGKDSVLAKD
-205 TPGFIGNRIGTFA
+205 TPGFIGNRIGTFG

-237 NLTGPII
+237 KLTGPII

-262 TVNVATGIYENCPKD
+262 TVNVATGIYDNCPDD

-283 KLPEYIHK
+283 KLPKYIYK

-296 WLGSKTDQGFYK
+296 WLGSKTDGGFYK
-308 RIKDKNGKSTILSLD
+308 RIKDENGKSTILSLD

-337 ETVGKARKI
+337 ETLNTAKKI
-346 SKVIDRFPVLIEGN
+346 SNVIDRFSVLVEGT

-374 FSYIQNKIPEI
+374 FSYIQNRIPEI

-404 GPFQIWDSIGII
+404 GPFQIWNSIGIK

-422 EGLDHK
+422 ESLGHK
-428 PAPWI
+428 PAKWI
-433 SEMVKNNHNC
+433 SEMINNNIDC
-443 FYKIENGIIYYYD
+443 FYKIENGKINYYD
-456 LKSKS
+456 LSS
-461 YIKKPGQDSLI
+461 RSFVIKPGQDSLI
-472 ILNNIEKKNIIWENK
+472 ILNNLNKSSIVWENS
-487 DSIIKDIGDGIIN
+487 DSIIKDIGDEVLNI
-500 LEFRTKMNTLG
+500 EFKTKMNTLG

-516 GINKSVDL
+516 GLNKAVDL
-524 AEKNY
+524 TEKNY

-549 IFMASA
+549 IFMAAA

-568 FQDTMMKLRYSS
+568 FQDSMMKLRYSNI
-580 VPVIAAPHG
+580 PVIAAPHG

-634 RASKKFRKNDVEL
+634 RASKKFSKNDVEL

-662 STSAHEAI
+662 STSAYEAI

-677 NNDTIV
+677 NNDTII
-683 MNRNHQ
+683 MNKNHQ

-696 AILMSDYGYLPPC
+696 VILMSDYGYLPPC
-709 KEKNIKVL
+709 SEKNIKVL
-717 GKQALGMFMVGSD
+717 GKQALGMFMVGTD
-730 TMKAGKYISDHD
+730 TMKAGKYISEHD
-742 KKIANKIAYVIS
+742 QKIANKIAYVIS
-754 GGDLSQATFVDE
+754 GGDLSKATFVNE